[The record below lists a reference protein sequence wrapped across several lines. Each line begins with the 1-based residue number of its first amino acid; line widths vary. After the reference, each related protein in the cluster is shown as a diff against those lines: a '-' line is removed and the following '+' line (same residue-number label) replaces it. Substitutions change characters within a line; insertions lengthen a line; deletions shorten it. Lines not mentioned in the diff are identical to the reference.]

1 MTEREADIATTGFIM
16 GLDVMCTALRDVQ
29 KMDGVPK
36 SVSAF
41 IDGFVERHENGM
53 EKLARSI
60 YQLMRKAPRPEK
72 EKGYEKG

>member
-16 GLDVMCTALRDVQ
+16 GLDVMCDALRDVQ
-29 KMDGVPK
+29 ERDNVPK
-36 SVSAF
+36 SISDF
-41 IDGFVERHENGM
+41 IDGFVTRHENGK
-53 EKLARSI
+53 EKLARRM